1 MNLGLLV
8 LAAAS
13 LLLVGRV
20 FVPWARPVEGRV
32 LRRLPVPL
40 RARLHRL
47 VVPLAAMAAILAY
60 DLVQGWLP
68 EWAALLALVL
78 IAFVLAAPARYTVSD
93 QGIAVGLTSF
103 RRWTEFGGVSVRR
116 GRIRLKAISG
126 LSGLDVWL
134 PGRFEDAEVVTEFRR
149 LLRDAYKG
157 GPVSSVEAPAAP
169 ILSEPIEPADDCAP
183 VAIAPT

>member
-1 MNLGLLV
+1 MNLGLFL

-13 LLLVGRV
+13 LLLVSRV

-47 VVPLAAMAAILAY
+47 IVPLAAMAAILAY
-60 DLVQGWLP
+60 DLARGWLP
-68 EWAALLALVL
+68 EWAALPALLL
-78 IAFVLAAPARYTVSD
+78 IVFVLAAPARYTISD
-93 QGIAVGLTSF
+93 QGIAVGLTPF
-103 RRWTEFGGVSVRR
+103 RRWTEFGGLSVRR

-157 GPVSSVEAPAAP
+157 GAAPAVEPPTAP
-169 ILSEPIEPADDCAP
+169 IADEPIEPADVRVHAG
-183 VAIAPT
+183 AG